1 MLSLNCLILNS
12 EKSLTVDIGEN
23 YYTDDNVEIK
33 FPDFKV
39 SHLKE
44 KLFRRQ
50 IIKDITRSSEYI
62 DLWKVDSKKVDEE
75 KGNLKEFIVDDIKD
89 KLGGVMMVGQN
100 KLKRY
105 FDKMSEEEQEGI
117 HVFIVSTSTG
127 KCLPTFYL
135 SNKKFAV
142 TKYRVWSDLFF
153 FRVKAGPSQ
162 GSTRYCISR

>member
-1 MLSLNCLILNS
+1 MMLSLNCLILSS
-12 EKSLTVDIGEN
+12 EKSLTEDIGED
-23 YYTDDNVEIK
+23 YHTDDNVEIK
-33 FPDFKV
+33 FPHFKV

-50 IIKDITRSSEYI
+50 IMKDIARSSEYI

-75 KGNLKEFIVDDIKD
+75 KDNLKEFTVDDIKG
-89 KLGGVMMVGQN
+89 KLGGEMMIPRF
-100 KLKRY
+100 LLEDY
-105 FDKMSEEEQEGI
+105 FKAKETDTRDI

-142 TKYRVWSDLFF
+142 TKYRFCLISFF
-153 FRVKAGPSQ
+153 
-162 GSTRYCISR
+162 SR